1 MGARNSEIHAMRGK
15 VLNHCAG
22 QDVRRIGVH
31 REILSGCSQV
41 FVVCSLKESSEIR
54 SGFHREVSHVR
65 HEGDANIRAVFKHDR
80 SSTGNIVQASST
92 NTQKRKSRG
101 EQKES
106 DVILHVPVADF
117 RDDREG
123 RVIYNNG
130 IPVIGHR
137 LIIATRIERAQ
148 HLRARQ
154 AITINGPIL
163 NHRVDILR
171 RVAVIS
177 RFLWYEF
184 LNKGLVVGVFVA

>member
-1 MGARNSEIHAMRGK
+1 MGARNSEIHTMRGK
-15 VLNHCAG
+15 VLHHCAG

-41 FVVCSLKESSEIR
+41 FVVCSLKEPSKIR
-54 SGFHREVSHVR
+54 SRFHRKVPHVC
-65 HEGDANIRAVFKHDR
+65 HERDADIRTVFEYDG
-80 SSTGNIVQASST
+80 STAGNIVQASST

-106 DVILHVPVADF
+106 DAILHVPVADF
-117 RDDREG
+117 GDDREG

-130 IPVIGHR
+130 ILVIGHR
-137 LIIATRIERAQ
+137 PIIATRIERAQ

-154 AITINGPIL
+154 AITINRPIL
-163 NHRVDILR
+163 NHRIDILR
-171 RVAVIS
+171 RVAVVCCLL
-177 RFLWYEF
+177 RHKL

>member
-1 MGARNSEIHAMRGK
+1 MH
-15 VLNHCAG
+15 HCAG
-22 QDVRRIGVH
+22 QDVRRIGIH
-31 REILSGCSQV
+31 REIFSGYSQV

-65 HEGDANIRAVFKHDR
+65 HEGDCYICAVLKYD
-80 SSTGNIVQASST
+80 SNSADNIVQASST
-92 NTQKRKSRG
+92 NAQKRKSRG

-106 DVILHVPVADF
+106 DAILHVPVADL

-130 IPVIGHR
+130 ILVIGHR

-154 AITINGPIL
+154 AITINRPIL
-163 NHRVDILR
+163 NHRIDILR
-171 RVAVIS
+171 RVAVVCCLL
-177 RFLWYEF
+177 RHKL

>member
-1 MGARNSEIHAMRGK
+1 MGAGNSEIHTMRGK
-15 VLNHCAG
+15 VLHHCAG
-22 QDVRRIGVH
+22 QDVRRIGIH

-41 FVVCSLKESSEIR
+41 FVVRSLKESSKIR

-65 HEGDANIRAVFKHDR
+65 HEGDTYICAVFKHDR
-80 SSTGNIVQASST
+80 SSAGNIVQTSPT
-92 NTQKRKSRG
+92 NAQKRKSRG

-106 DVILHVPVADF
+106 DAILHVPVANF

-130 IPVIGHR
+130 ILIVGHR

-148 HLRARQ
+148 HLRTRQ

-171 RVAVIS
+171 RVAVVC
-177 RFLWYEF
+177 RFLWHEF